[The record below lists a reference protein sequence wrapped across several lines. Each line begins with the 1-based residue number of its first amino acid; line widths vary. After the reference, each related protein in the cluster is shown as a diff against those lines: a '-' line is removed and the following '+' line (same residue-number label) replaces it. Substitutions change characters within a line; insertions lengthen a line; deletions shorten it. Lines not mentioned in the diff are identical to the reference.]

1 MSCPQT
7 EQEFQTY
14 FTELT
19 GRPFDSPA
27 NDFAVVMA
35 KQYPWNGQMMQIPM
49 NVPGPGRQLP
59 SDSPFYGLTQQVKSG
74 VSAGRI
80 WIPAAVPQVDEN
92 GNQWYT
98 RYIQVIKDK
107 PGGQHGVD
115 FLWTWWYQGGNEYV
129 PICTGSE
136 VPPPTNGNTDQ
147 RIETLESQ
155 VANHE
160 GRIVALEQKTGRVPK
175 KIALIADNRKYVTA
189 EVASPV
195 PYVVA
200 RGDSPD
206 AWQQFE
212 VVVLEWE
219 E

>member
-1 MSCPQT
+1 MGCPQT
-7 EQEFQTY
+7 EREFQKY
-14 FTELT
+14 FSELT
-19 GRPFDSPA
+19 GRAFDSPA
-27 NDFAVVMA
+27 NDFEAVMA
-35 KQYPWNGQMMQIPM
+35 ARYDWNGQMMQIPM
-49 NVPGPGRQLP
+49 NVPLAGRQLP
-59 SDSPFYGLTQQVKSG
+59 SDAPFYGLTQQVKGG

-92 GNQWYT
+92 GNEWYT
-98 RYIQVIKDK
+98 RYIQIIKDK
-107 PGGQHGVD
+107 PGGTPKVD

-129 PICTGSE
+129 PICTDGGT
-136 VPPPTNGNTDQ
+136 VPPVDNLLQ

-160 GRIVALEQKTGRVPK
+160 GRIATLESKQTSRIPK

-189 EVASPV
+189 EVTANP
-195 PYVVA
+195 PILVA
-200 RGDSPD
+200 RGDNSD

>member
-7 EQEFQTY
+7 EQEFTNY
-14 FTELT
+14 FFELINK
-19 GRPFDSPA
+19 PYDSPA
-27 NDFAVVMA
+27 NNFEAVMA
-35 KQYPWNGQMMQIPM
+35 ATYNWNGQMMQIPM

-59 SDSPFYGLTQQVKSG
+59 SDAPFYGLTQQVKGG

-98 RYIQVIKDK
+98 RYIQIIKDK
-107 PGGQHGVD
+107 PGGTPKVD

-129 PICTGSE
+129 PICTDGTP
-136 VPPPTNGNTDQ
+136 VPPATNLLQ

-160 GRIVALEQKTGRVPK
+160 GRIVTLESKQTSRIPK
-175 KIALIADNRKYVTA
+175 KIALIASNDKYVTA
-189 EVASPV
+189 EVASHPAIL
-195 PYVVA
+195 VA
-200 RGDSPD
+200 RGDNSD